1 MQKGERQEPIS
12 GQKALPRAWPDA
24 IKESATPGRPQSLP
38 ITPYLAAGTLL
49 VQVFPDAALLR
60 VRQHQGA
67 LPQQPLGVLLRRL
80 QSPQAVIAG
89 WRGENTTR
97 RVVRRVFKG
106 CMMHTTSILILLI
119 SGTAQQAARSTQGK
133 AWLVYKPHFCISFL
147 QVTLY
152 HLLRP
157 KSTSPAEQFK
167 PRTLKKFKNLAFP
180 TSALRFHTSRA
191 LRHPCGLY
199 LVLG

>member
-1 MQKGERQEPIS
+1 MRKGERQEPIS

-119 SGTAQQAARSTQGK
+119 SSAGSAVYAGQGS
-133 AWLVYKPHFCISFL
+133 ACVQTPFLHFFSPSHTIS
-147 QVTLY
+147 
-152 HLLRP
+152 
-157 KSTSPAEQFK
+157 SP
-167 PRTLKKFKNLAFP
+167 
-180 TSALRFHTSRA
+180 
-191 LRHPCGLY
+191 
-199 LVLG
+199 